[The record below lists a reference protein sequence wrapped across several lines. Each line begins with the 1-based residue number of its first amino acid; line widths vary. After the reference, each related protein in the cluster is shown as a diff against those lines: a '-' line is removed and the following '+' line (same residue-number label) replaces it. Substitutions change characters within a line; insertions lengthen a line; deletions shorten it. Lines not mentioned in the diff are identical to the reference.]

1 MAWSTE
7 KSVVAGFGLGVVLL
21 LALAAEGY
29 RSLNGLTRA
38 TQQVVQTSDALDALA
53 DVRVAVTDAETGA
66 RGYVLS
72 GDDEHLTPY
81 HAAVAGMESQLARLG
96 DLTADQPGERELVDL
111 LRRRVGEVLATLK
124 ETVDARKRYG
134 PDGAWKGFLAD
145 KGKQRMDPVRRTVA
159 AIETAQTELLR
170 RRTAQQAATV
180 TQATMVLSAG
190 GVLAVVLV
198 ALAGGL
204 LRGDIATRR
213 RVEDALQRANVKLTG
228 WVEEMDQRGR
238 EIMLLG
244 EMGDLLR
251 SCRAEAEAYGVI
263 GEFAPR
269 LFPDASGLLGV
280 LAATKTS
287 VDGVAMWGSAPAG
300 DRSFAPSAC
309 WALRRQRLHA
319 VDDPDAGPL
328 CGHINQ
334 VVHTGYV
341 CVPML
346 VQGELLGVLHLQATP
361 EEWQR
366 RGTVPPHVKEA
377 RRQLALSVTQHIAL
391 ALANLRLQ
399 ETLRGQ
405 AIRDPLT
412 DLFNR
417 RYMEESL
424 AREIR
429 RARRNGTPLGII
441 MLDIDHFKRFNDTY
455 GHEAGDVLLRAMA
468 SFIKAHVRGE
478 DIACRYGGEE
488 FTLILPGASL
498 QVSKQRAEFIREGVK
513 DLSVSH
519 EGQPLGPV
527 TLSLGVA
534 IFPDHGE
541 TGDAVLRVA
550 DTALYQAKQE
560 GRNRVIVAT

>member
-1 MAWSTE
+1 VSAERGVT
-7 KSVVAGFGLGVVLL
+7 AGFGLGVILL
-21 LALAAEGY
+21 LALAGWGY
-29 RSLNGLTRA
+29 RSLNELTEATRDLARA
-38 TQQVVQTSDALDALA
+38 HEALGELA
-53 DVRVAVTDAETGA
+53 DASAAITDAETGA
-66 RGYVLS
+66 RGYVLA
-72 GDDEHLTPY
+72 GEDEHLTPY
-81 HAAVAGMESQLARLG
+81 HAGVATIEQHLGRLG
-96 DLTADQPGERELVDL
+96 ELTADVPAQRELVDL
-111 LRRRVGEVLATLK
+111 LRRRIGETLPTLR
-124 ETVDARKRYG
+124 ELIDGRKRQG
-134 PDGAWKGFLAD
+134 PDGAWKALLAD
-145 KGKQRMDPVRRTVA
+145 KGKQRMDAVRRTVGA
-159 AIETAQTELLR
+159 L
-170 RRTAQQAATV
+170 RTAQAETMRLRAAREAAAV
-180 TQATMVLSAG
+180 HQATLVLSAG
-190 GVLAVVLV
+190 GALAVFLV
-198 ALAGGL
+198 ALAGIL
-204 LRGDIATRR
+204 LRADIDKRR

-251 SCRAEAEAYGVI
+251 SCRAEPEAYGVI

-269 LFPDASGLLGV
+269 LFPDAFGLLGV
-280 LAATKTS
+280 LAPTKSS
-287 VDGVAMWGSAPAG
+287 VEGVAMWGSVPAG
-300 DRSFAPSAC
+300 ERSFAPSAC
-309 WALRRQRLHA
+309 WGLRRQRLHA
-319 VDDPDAGPL
+319 VDDPEVGPL
-328 CGHINQ
+328 CQHINP
-334 VVHTGYV
+334 VVKTGYV

-346 VQGELLGVLHLQATP
+346 VQGEPLGVLHLQITP
-361 EEWQR
+361 EDWKR
-366 RGTVPPHVKEA
+366 RGAVPAHVKEA

-429 RARRNGTPLGII
+429 RARRGSTPLGII

-468 SFIKAHVRGE
+468 AFLKAHVRGE

-519 EGQPLGPV
+519 ESQSLGPV

-541 TGDAVLRVA
+541 TGDAVLRAA
-550 DTALYQAKQE
+550 DMALYQAKQE
-560 GRNRVIVAT
+560 GRNRVIVASP